1 MPMVEVSNGGT
12 ALEPTLLLNETT
24 RTYSQEYLTD
34 SLSSYTEYSI
44 LIILAE
50 RITNGSFVVEVSN
63 CTILA
68 DYTTK
73 SDAQHIF
80 VLSGIN
86 SNSSIRG
93 KGYGTDM
100 YHRVIIGLS

>member
-1 MPMVEVSNGGT
+1 LVKRTISSST
-12 ALEPTLLLNETT
+12 WLFDQTTL
-24 RTYSQEYLTD
+24 TYSQEYLTD
-34 SLSSYTEYSI
+34 SLSSYTDYKI

-50 RITNGSFVVEVSN
+50 RISNGSFVVEASN

-73 SDAQHIF
+73 YDAQHIF

-93 KGYGTDM
+93 KGYGTDY
-100 YHRVIIGLS
+100 YHRTIIGLN